1 MSLNS
6 KLGPKLGL
14 CVIIAGLF
22 LIGWAARYSAA
33 QNPAQDPPPA
43 LPGPTTPTAKAEPEK
58 IAAPPATPETRSEVG
73 STLPEPGPADSV
85 AVPSLKSDSPLD
97 QAAALE
103 TKATAPYTVASGT
116 APVEMDDPEKTATAF
131 LEQNQKLAE
140 TNLKALKE
148 EAEKLKARLA
158 KVEAGVRR
166 WERLLEAPLK
176 QSEGDLGA
184 DSPPARVSSV
194 VIPGESPVSK
204 KSVILPAE
212 DPTELSPVSGAPV
225 PIAPK

>member
-1 MSLNS
+1 
-6 KLGPKLGL
+6 
-14 CVIIAGLF
+14 
-22 LIGWAARYSAA
+22 
-33 QNPAQDPPPA
+33 
-43 LPGPTTPTAKAEPEK
+43 
-58 IAAPPATPETRSEVG
+58 
-73 STLPEPGPADSV
+73 
-85 AVPSLKSDSPLD
+85 LKSDAPPD

-148 EAEKLKARLA
+148 EAEKLRARLT

-166 WERLLEAPLK
+166 WERLLEALK

-194 VIPGESPVSK
+194 VIPGESRVSK
-204 KSVILPAE
+204 KSVILPLDE
-212 DPTELSPVSGAPV
+212 PTELSPVSGGPV